1 MMNITVTTEE
11 FTSTVEELTNNAI
24 IRTLTSL
31 EKEVTRREDRT
42 KEMILDIIAIYKRG
56 YEKAWKKPFQ
66 KNKRSTERG

>member
-31 EKEVTRREDRT
+31 EKEVTRREDIT

-56 YEKAWKKPFQ
+56 YEKA
-66 KNKRSTERG
+66 

>member
-1 MMNITVTTEE
+1 MNITVTTEE

-31 EKEVTRREDRT
+31 EKEVTRREDIT

-56 YEKAWKKPFQ
+56 YEKA
-66 KNKRSTERG
+66 